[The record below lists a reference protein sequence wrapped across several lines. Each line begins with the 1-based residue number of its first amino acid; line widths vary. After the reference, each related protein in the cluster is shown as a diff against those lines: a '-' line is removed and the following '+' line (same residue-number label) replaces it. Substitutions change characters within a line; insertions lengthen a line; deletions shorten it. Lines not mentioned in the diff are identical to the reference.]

1 MRKYGIIVAVLLLL
15 VAAAMAQNVIK
26 YSLTS
31 SSALAI
37 GRAVKLGATDN
48 TCVLAGAADGD
59 SVIGFVGMTE
69 TAAGPTYYNLIV
81 NAGRITAAISGASGA
96 VSIGSDL
103 TAAAAGSLKVAGV
116 GDRVIAKATQA
127 VATPPGACE
136 IMIQLEP
143 ITTDSGARLW
153 QAAQSAMTSI
163 TGSASG
169 DQSLVQIA
177 IATACDVEDMQLL
190 FTGTADDKD
199 GNGGAVVNVSINDG
213 TSDLSTQ
220 TLYLVDRHFY
230 QSQAVAVSARK
241 DVSPTD
247 TPTFDVYV
255 WESDGMTDGRIK
267 GVFTIVGTP
276 R

>member
-1 MRKYGIIVAVLLLL
+1 MGS
-15 VAAAMAQNVIK
+15 N
-26 YSLTS
+26 LT
-31 SSALAI
+31 
-37 GRAVKLGATDN
+37 V
-48 TCVLAGAADGD
+48 
-59 SVIGFVGMTE
+59 
-69 TAAGPTYYNLIV
+69 
-81 NAGRITAAISGASGA
+81 
-96 VSIGSDL
+96 
-103 TAAAAGSLKVAGV
+103 AAAGSLKVAGA
-116 GDRVIAKATQA
+116 GDRVIAKATQE
-127 VATPPGACE
+127 VASPPGDCE

-143 ITTDSGARLW
+143 ITTSSGARIW
-153 QAAQSAMTSI
+153 QAAQSSMTSI

-177 IATACDVEDMQLL
+177 ISTDCDVENMQLL

-199 GNGGAVVNVSINDG
+199 GNGGAVVNISINDG
-213 TSDLSTQ
+213 TSDLATQ
-220 TLYLVDRHFY
+220 TIYLVDRHFY
-230 QSQAVAVSARK
+230 QSQAVALSAIK